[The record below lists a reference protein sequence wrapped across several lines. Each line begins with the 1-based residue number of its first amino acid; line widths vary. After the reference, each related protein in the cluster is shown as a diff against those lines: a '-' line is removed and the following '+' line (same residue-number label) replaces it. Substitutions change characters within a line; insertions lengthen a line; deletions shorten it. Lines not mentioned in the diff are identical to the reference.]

1 VQFCSDSSPLL
12 ALQSPRRRVIS
23 MTMTAQEYRANARQC
38 LSWAESGSAR
48 SADSAARSYRWLSTL
63 RNDLQYRHYHDVWF
77 PSNIE
82 NGIESLLSWKADP
95 MSLDLD
101 AGRFGV
107 FSLLPA
113 VVDAVKVPVV
123 ATGELRTGAG
133 SRRRCC
139 GVLLPRKSA
148 PHFCVAPKLRFP
160 SLGRWAARHGFV
172 SPTMAS
178 RR

>member
-1 VQFCSDSSPLL
+1 
-12 ALQSPRRRVIS
+12 
-23 MTMTAQEYRANARQC
+23 
-38 LSWAESGSAR
+38 
-48 SADSAARSYRWLSTL
+48 
-63 RNDLQYRHYHDVWF
+63 
-77 PSNIE
+77 
-82 NGIESLLSWKADP
+82 

-148 PHFCVAPKLRFP
+148 PHFCAAPKLRFP

-172 SPTMAS
+172 SPTHGEQEMS
-178 RR
+178 VWNGHCPRCGSGPRHPPVLPERRKSAKIRAGSAVYMGNPGLDARN